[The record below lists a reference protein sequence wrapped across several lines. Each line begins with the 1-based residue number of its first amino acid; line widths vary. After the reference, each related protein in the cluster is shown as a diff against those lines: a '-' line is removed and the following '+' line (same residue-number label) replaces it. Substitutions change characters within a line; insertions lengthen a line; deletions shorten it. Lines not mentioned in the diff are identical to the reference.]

1 MVCYV
6 RLMRRKDI
14 TQVTEIHRETFPTLW
29 PPANYQH
36 ELENRLAHYIV
47 ACEEGERVEE
57 PEMKAV
63 PQKGLSGLVSRLM
76 SFFNLNRFL
85 GKELSS
91 SGGQYILGFVGFW
104 IMAGEAHMINIAVRE
119 ADRRHGIGELL
130 LIGSIAL
137 ATELKASII
146 ILEVRAS
153 NIAAQSLY
161 RKYGFTQVGLRRG
174 YYTDNREDGVLMST
188 ENISLAL
195 FQENLSQLKQA
206 HFRKWGLDAY
216 QIAQ

>member
-63 PQKGLSGLVSRLM
+63 PQKGLSGLASRLM